1 MFGIGTQEM
10 VIILILVLV
19 IFGAGKLPEVG
30 GALGRSLRSFKDGMK
45 EENADK
51 SKDEVRL
58 VGDEKEKWVLS
69 TRGMGVTLGGQ

>member
-45 EENADK
+45 EEGADK
-51 SKDEVRL
+51 SKEEVRL
-58 VGDEKEKWVLS
+58 AGDEKEK
-69 TRGMGVTLGGQ
+69 

>member
-10 VIILILVLV
+10 IIILILVLV

-45 EENADK
+45 GDGEVDRAREAQQMEDK
-51 SKDEVRL
+51 RDK
-58 VGDEKEKWVLS
+58 
-69 TRGMGVTLGGQ
+69 